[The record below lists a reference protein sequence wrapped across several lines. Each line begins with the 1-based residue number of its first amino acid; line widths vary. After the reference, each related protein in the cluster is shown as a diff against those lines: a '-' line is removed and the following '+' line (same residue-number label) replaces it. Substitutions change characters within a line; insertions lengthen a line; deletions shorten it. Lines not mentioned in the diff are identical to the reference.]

1 MRRTQIYIDDS
12 IYTFLKSE
20 GMKKKKTI
28 SDIIRETIREKMERK
43 VDTLLKTTEEAFGLW
58 RDKKFN
64 VDAYVRKS
72 RKDRKI

>member
-58 RDKKFN
+58 RDKKFD

-72 RKDRKI
+72 RKDRQI